1 MLTDPFAPRNLVR
14 KRIIR
19 RNVNYPSMKSFY
31 VFGTLAGLALL
42 PVTFM
47 VFAGMVSPWMPALP
61 MFIMLASVAMYT
73 HYWFKM
79 IDHMKTSTRDRKF
92 VNKMLKEEF
101 W

>member
-1 MLTDPFAPRNLVR
+1 MLTDPCAPRNLVR

-19 RNVNYPSMKSFY
+19 RNVNYPLMKSFH

-42 PVTFM
+42 PVMFM

-61 MFIMLASVAMYT
+61 MFIMLLSVTLYAY
-73 HYWFKM
+73 YWFKM
-79 IDHMKTSTRDRKF
+79 VDHMKISPRDRKF
-92 VNKMLKEEF
+92 VNKMLQEEY

>member
-61 MFIMLASVAMYT
+61 MFIMLASVGDVYPLLVQ
-73 HYWFKM
+73 
-79 IDHMKTSTRDRKF
+79 DDRSHE
-92 VNKMLKEEF
+92 NKHT
-101 W
+101 